1 MIKTRE
7 EELLKLIK
15 LYQNL
20 VFGRGSIIGLIGCL
34 DPYYT
39 DTFNEDIA
47 FIEEVEKKYL
57 DDDII

>member
-1 MIKTRE
+1 METRE

-20 VFGRGSIIGLIGCL
+20 VFGKGSIIGLVNCL

-39 DTFNEDIA
+39 DTFDEDIA
-47 FIEEVEKKYL
+47 FIEEVEKK
-57 DDDII
+57 IIKS